1 MIRAFDAVS
10 LPLLRWLDP
19 EDAHRL
25 AIQGLRLLPPAR
37 PRADDSKL
45 AVRAFGLNFPNPI
58 GMAAGFDKN
67 AEAPDGLLR
76 LGFGFVEIGT
86 VTPQPQ
92 IGNPRPRLFRL
103 ERDEAV
109 VNRMGF
115 NNDGAEAVLRRLA
128 ARAHQ
133 GGIVGVNVGANKDT
147 ADRVADWHVKLIEI
161 FAPVASYFTV
171 NVSSPNTPG
180 LRNLQQAA
188 ALDDLL
194 AKVIDARERV
204 RQNSG
209 DSPVLLKIAPDPPV
223 LAELDDVVQIARSR
237 RVDGMIVANT
247 TLARPSTLRE
257 QARAKEQ
264 GGLSGRPLF
273 RLSTRMVAE
282 TYVRVEG
289 AFPLVGVGG
298 IDTGGAALTKI
309 RAGASLI
316 QLYSSLVYKG
326 LGLVDDIKIDLAS
339 TLLRTGR
346 GSPLSRKSSAPTR
359 RPSRPRTGPGLV
371 QPYANGSRRA
381 ALPALRTMRVWRRVL
396 IPEERRLRRVL
407 ERGPESASPNALQLD
422 HHPITGRRI
431 VERVQP
437 PKHVVA
443 HMGQYQLLR
452 VDLGQ
457 MGLERFQAEV
467 VLDDLVVII
476 RLGDEQISAARRRNQ
491 RFRPFGVGAVGD
503 DAALGLDAI
512 GEERSAGF
520 AMHHGKGRHLYRAE
534 RAGFFGLE
542 RDDGEI
548 EALFRF
554 GGMLEQRFHH
564 LREPRFD
571 SLWTCDHKRAGP
583 A

>member
-1 MIRAFDAVS
+1 VIRAFDAFS
-10 LPLLRWLDP
+10 LPLLRWFDP
-19 EDAHRL
+19 EDSHRL
-25 AIQGLRLLPPAR
+25 AIQGLRLLPPVR
-37 PRADDSKL
+37 PRPDQAKL

-67 AEAPDGLLR
+67 AEVPDALLR

-86 VTPQPQ
+86 VTPLPQ
-92 IGNPRPRLFRL
+92 SGNPRPRLFRL
-103 ERDEAV
+103 ERDEGV
-109 VNRMGF
+109 VNRLGF
-115 NNDGAEAVLRRLA
+115 NNDGADTVLRRLA
-128 ARAHQ
+128 SRAHL
-133 GGIVGVNVGANKDT
+133 GGIIGVNVGANKDST
-147 ADRVADWHVKLIEI
+147 DRVADYVKLIET

-204 RQNSG
+204 REKAG
-209 DSPVLLKIAPDPPV
+209 DSPVLLKIAPDLS

-257 QARAKEQ
+257 QTRAKEQ

-326 LGLVDDIKIDLAS
+326 LGLVDDIKRDLAS

-346 GSPLSRKSSAPTR
+346 DSL
-359 RPSRPRTGPGLV
+359 
-371 QPYANGSRRA
+371 
-381 ALPALRTMRVWRRVL
+381 
-396 IPEERRLRRVL
+396 
-407 ERGPESASPNALQLD
+407 
-422 HHPITGRRI
+422 
-431 VERVQP
+431 
-437 PKHVVA
+437 
-443 HMGQYQLLR
+443 
-452 VDLGQ
+452 
-457 MGLERFQAEV
+457 AE
-467 VLDDLVVII
+467 I
-476 RLGDEQISAARRRNQ
+476 
-491 RFRPFGVGAVGD
+491 VGA
-503 DAALGLDAI
+503 DAANI
-512 GEERSAGF
+512 T
-520 AMHHGKGRHLYRAE
+520 AE
-534 RAGFFGLE
+534 
-542 RDDGEI
+542 DW
-548 EALFRF
+548 
-554 GGMLEQRFHH
+554 
-564 LREPRFD
+564 PV
-571 SLWTCDHKRAGP
+571 
-583 A
+583 